1 MFRIYSQI
9 MSAIAAGDPAL
20 AERRMRQHIGATQAR
35 AAVRETTEVP
45 LRSPTTSTPVPTPIR
60 TWSGILIRQMT
71 QDSDVDIVLGKA
83 LGVLGQTER
92 GQPLRDRG
100 HLLPSRFPRGAW
112 HNDRR
117 PRSKIYPMPESAT
130 HGQSRPTILNAVG
143 GKLAAWSSVVVLA
156 SLGRSATIRVSRRG
170 GWFAF

>member
-71 QDSDVDIVLGKA
+71 QDSDA
-83 LGVLGQTER
+83 LQEGRT
-92 GQPLRDRG
+92 
-100 HLLPSRFPRGAW
+100 S
-112 HNDRR
+112 RR
-117 PRSKIYPMPESAT
+117 PRRGWSA
-130 HGQSRPTILNAVG
+130 RRVG
-143 GKLAAWSSVVVLA
+143 TDGL
-156 SLGRSATIRVSRRG
+156 
-170 GWFAF
+170 